1 MYMVTPQQM
10 RTIEDK
16 SELYGVSKKELMK
29 NAGRK
34 LAEIIDIRCNKDFN
48 KKIVFLV
55 GTGNNGGD
63 CSVSAGILAD
73 MGYKN
78 ISIFLVYGTP
88 KTELSKEMY
97 DKVSDKVS
105 VSEDYKSCISE
116 SDIIVD
122 GVFGTGFH
130 GKLDDKIIDIFSI
143 KNKAYR
149 IAVDV
154 SSGGNSLTGT
164 VSEGTF
170 RADETLTFG
179 LMKTGLSQY
188 PLKDFCGKITV
199 ADIGIPE
206 KAFDFL
212 KTERNYTFI
221 ERENFPNFPPERKST
236 SHKGTFGKVLIIAG
250 SNLMRGA
257 SYFAVSGA
265 LRSGAGLVQLATV
278 GKCIDTVSILAP
290 EATFIELPEKQGCM
304 DFVPEKL
311 NLKNYN
317 SIVIGCGMGV
327 TPETFE
333 LTKFVVE
340 NSEVPVII
348 DADGINCISSDIDIL
363 LKKKTDIILTPH
375 VGEMSRLLKCTT
387 AEISTNRFE
396 SAEKLAEKYN
406 ITVVLK
412 GAGTVI
418 ADYKNTAV
426 NSTGNAGMS
435 RGGSGDILSGIMGA
449 IAGHGYNAFES
460 ACIGVYMHGLA
471 GDITAEKLT
480 QEAMLPRDI
489 INSLSDSF
497 RKIK

>member
-1 MYMVTPQQM
+1 MRIVTPEQM
-10 RTIEDK
+10 RTLEDE
-16 SELYGVSKKELMK
+16 SEKLGVSKKELME

-34 LAEIIDIRCNKDFN
+34 LAEIIDFRCDNTE

-63 CSVSAGILAD
+63 CFVSAGILAD

-78 ISIFLVYGTP
+78 ISIVLVCGTP
-88 KTELSKEMY
+88 KTELAKEMY
-97 DKVSDKVS
+97 NRIAGRVNIP
-105 VSEDYKSCISE
+105 EDCRSCISE
-116 SDIIVD
+116 ADVIAD

-130 GKLDDKIIDIFSI
+130 GELSREIADIFNMN
-143 KNKAYR
+143 KNAYR

-154 SSGGNSLTGT
+154 SSGGNSCKGT

-170 RADETLTFG
+170 QADETLTFG
-179 LMKTGLSQY
+179 FMKTGMSQY

-206 KAFDFL
+206 KALEVIEKQRKYTLIGREDF
-212 KTERNYTFI
+212 
-221 ERENFPNFPPERKST
+221 PDFPPERKST
-236 SHKGTFGKVLIIAG
+236 SHKGTFGKVLVIAG
-250 SNLMRGA
+250 SSSMRGA
-257 SYFAVSGA
+257 AYFAVSGA

-278 GKCIDTVSILAP
+278 GKCIDTVSMLAP
-290 EATFIELPEKQGCM
+290 EATFIEMSHDENGFMCFEPDKI
-304 DFVPEKL
+304 

-317 SIVIGCGMGV
+317 AVVIGCGMGV
-327 TPETFE
+327 TPETTE

-348 DADGINCISSDIDIL
+348 DADGINCLVSDIDIL

-375 VGEMSRLLKCTT
+375 VGEMARLLKCTT
-387 AEISTNRFE
+387 AEISANRFSCAE
-396 SAEKLAEKYN
+396 SFAEKFSV
-406 ITVVLK
+406 TVVLK

-418 ADYKNTAV
+418 ANRSYTAV
-426 NSTGNAGMS
+426 NPTGNAGMS
-435 RGGSGDILSGIMGA
+435 RGGSGDILAGMIGA
-449 IAGHGYNAFES
+449 ITGQGYSAFKS
-460 ACIGVYMHGLA
+460 ACIGTYLHGLA
-471 GDITAEKLT
+471 GDIASEKFT

-489 INSLSDSF
+489 IDCLSDSF